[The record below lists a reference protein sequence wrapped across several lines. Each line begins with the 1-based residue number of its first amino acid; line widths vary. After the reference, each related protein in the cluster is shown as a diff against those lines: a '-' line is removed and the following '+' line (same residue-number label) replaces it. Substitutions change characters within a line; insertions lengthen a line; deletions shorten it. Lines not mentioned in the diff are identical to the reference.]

1 MKRLR
6 NRTLICLSF
15 WIWNAL
21 IAQIPQLAD
30 PNLRVY
36 TQLDSIGADL
46 SSKSSMGLVPLFELN
61 GNWIHSYLDLAG
73 ADYNARVDSIQISIP
88 EHKGNLSYGYFF
100 QHHNQSN
107 WEPKRILFVVEKG
120 KYWYRAPIALIWI
133 DRNHNLDLKD
143 EIPDTLFYGRLK
155 KPISF
160 SKGNEFSSGVGI
172 QVFPEHRFYRFSKM
186 NDISIK
192 EMQGPRS
199 FVGTANSFKV
209 ERVNIRYAP
218 FLFRRD
224 TLLIG
229 VLDANSNGSFYDN
242 EIDKWLISP
251 GSSSVLST
259 QNKIAVGP
267 KSEFA
272 WLGYAYR
279 LSFDSANK
287 RSNSIFIQSV
297 RKSKKGFNSILNGE
311 KMPKFG
317 FCIAQKNQKRQRTR
331 SLPKG
336 NTVFVIWTAE
346 NKDFMRDSAILH
358 GLTRK
363 YKNPINWVFL
373 NFGGSGK
380 YVSYYNRRYDI
391 EVLQGFCNSRIAEK
405 LRLQH
410 LPQYMIWDERKRLKF
425 NSNNILDLAGAL
437 ESMKK

>member
-1 MKRLR
+1 MKRFL
-6 NRTLICLSF
+6 NQTAVCLSF
-15 WIWNAL
+15 WVWNAL
-21 IAQIPQLAD
+21 SAQIPQLAD
-30 PNLRVY
+30 PNVRVY
-36 TQLDSIGADL
+36 TQLDSIGTDL
-46 SSKSSMGLVPLFELN
+46 SSKSSMGLVPLFELK

-73 ADYNARVDSIQISIP
+73 ADYNSRVDSIQISIP

-100 QHHNQSN
+100 QHHGESN
-107 WEPKRILFVVEKG
+107 WEPKRILFVVEQG
-120 KYWYRAPIALIWI
+120 KYWYRAPIARIWI

-143 EIPDTLFYGRLK
+143 EVPDTLVYGRLR

-160 SKGNEFSSGVGI
+160 SKGNRFSSGVGV

-186 NDISIK
+186 NDISIQ
-192 EMQGPRS
+192 EMQGPRR
-199 FVGTANSFKV
+199 FIGTRNSLKV
-209 ERVNIRYAP
+209 ERVNIRYTP

-242 EIDKWLISP
+242 QIDQWLISP
-251 GSSSVLST
+251 GNNSVLST

-279 LSFDSANK
+279 LSFDSTNN
-287 RSNSIFIQSV
+287 RSNNILIHSV
-297 RKSKKGFNSILNGE
+297 RKSKKSFRSILNGE
-311 KMPKFG
+311 KMPRFG
-317 FCIAQKNQKRQRTR
+317 FCIAQKNQKRYRTR

-336 NTVFVIWTAE
+336 NTVFVIWSAE
-346 NKDFMRDSAILH
+346 NKDFIRDSAKLH
-358 GLTRK
+358 SLTRK
-363 YKNPINWVFL
+363 YKNSINWIFL

-391 EVLQGFCNSRIAEK
+391 AVLQGFCNSKIAEK

-410 LPQYMIWDERKRLKF
+410 LPQYMFWDDRKRLKF
-425 NSNNILDLAGAL
+425 NSNNILDLADEL
-437 ESMKK
+437 ESIQK